1 MDDLISMLLRVFG
14 RVFMLLLE
22 IRLVGWFFYTVGYA
36 VSKTVTL
43 GKFPA
48 GNDDSMRMKI
58 SYLVPFP
65 FSFEWLIHHKPGEV
79 CSGLC
84 LH

>member
-36 VSKTVTL
+36 ISKTVTL

-48 GNDDSMRMKI
+48 ENDDAMRMKI
-58 SYLVPFP
+58 SYL
-65 FSFEWLIHHKPGEV
+65 
-79 CSGLC
+79 GLAIIIGV
-84 LH
+84 LLLVGIFNTFISR

>member
-1 MDDLISMLLRVFG
+1 MDDLIGLLLRVFG

-22 IRLVGWFFYTVGYA
+22 IRLVGCFFYTVGYT

-48 GNDDSMRMKI
+48 GNDDAMRMKI
-58 SYLVPFP
+58 SYL
-65 FSFEWLIHHKPGEV
+65 
-79 CSGLC
+79 GLAIIIGV
-84 LH
+84 LLLVGIFNTFISR

>member
-48 GNDDSMRMKI
+48 GNDDAMRMKI
-58 SYLVPFP
+58 SYL
-65 FSFEWLIHHKPGEV
+65 
-79 CSGLC
+79 GLAVIMGA
-84 LH
+84 LLLVGIFNTFISR

>member
-1 MDDLISMLLRVFG
+1 MDDLVSMLLRVVG

-36 VSKTVTL
+36 VSKTVTF
-43 GKFPA
+43 GQFPS

-58 SYLVPFP
+58 SYL
-65 FSFEWLIHHKPGEV
+65 
-79 CSGLC
+79 GLAVIMGA
-84 LH
+84 LLLVGIFNTFISR

>member
-1 MDDLISMLLRVFG
+1 
-14 RVFMLLLE
+14 MLLLE

-48 GNDDSMRMKI
+48 GNDDLMRMKI
-58 SYLVPFP
+58 SYL
-65 FSFEWLIHHKPGEV
+65 
-79 CSGLC
+79 GLAIIIGV
-84 LH
+84 LLLVGIFNTFISR

>member
-1 MDDLISMLLRVFG
+1 MDDFISMLLRVFG

-36 VSKTVTL
+36 ISKTVTL

-48 GNDDSMRMKI
+48 GNDDAMRMKI
-58 SYLVPFP
+58 SYL
-65 FSFEWLIHHKPGEV
+65 
-79 CSGLC
+79 GLVIIIGV
-84 LH
+84 LLLVGIFNTFILR

>member
-1 MDDLISMLLRVFG
+1 MDDLISMLLRVVG
-14 RVFMLLLE
+14 REFMLLLE

-48 GNDDSMRMKI
+48 GNDDAMRMKV
-58 SYLVPFP
+58 SYL
-65 FSFEWLIHHKPGEV
+65 
-79 CSGLC
+79 GLAIIIGV
-84 LH
+84 LLLVGIFNTFISR

>member
-36 VSKTVTL
+36 ISKTVTL

-48 GNDDSMRMKI
+48 GNDDAMRMKI
-58 SYLVPFP
+58 SYL
-65 FSFEWLIHHKPGEV
+65 
-79 CSGLC
+79 GLVIIIGV
-84 LH
+84 LLLVGIFNTFILR

>member
-1 MDDLISMLLRVFG
+1 MDDLISILLRVFG

-43 GKFPA
+43 GKFPS
-48 GNDDSMRMKI
+48 GNNDAMRMKV
-58 SYLVPFP
+58 SYL
-65 FSFEWLIHHKPGEV
+65 
-79 CSGLC
+79 GLAIIIGV
-84 LH
+84 LLLVGIFNTFISR

>member
-36 VSKTVTL
+36 VSKTVTF
-43 GKFPA
+43 GKFPS
-48 GNDDSMRMKI
+48 GNNDAMRMKI
-58 SYLVPFP
+58 SYL
-65 FSFEWLIHHKPGEV
+65 
-79 CSGLC
+79 GLAIIIGV
-84 LH
+84 LLLVGIFNTFISR

>member
-1 MDDLISMLLRVFG
+1 MDDLIGLLLRVFG

-48 GNDDSMRMKI
+48 GNDDAMRMKI
-58 SYLVPFP
+58 SYL
-65 FSFEWLIHHKPGEV
+65 
-79 CSGLC
+79 GLAVIMGA
-84 LH
+84 LLLVGIFNTFISR

>member
-1 MDDLISMLLRVFG
+1 MDDLIGLLFRVFG

-48 GNDDSMRMKI
+48 GNDDAMRMKI
-58 SYLVPFP
+58 SYL
-65 FSFEWLIHHKPGEV
+65 
-79 CSGLC
+79 GLAIIIGV
-84 LH
+84 LLLVGIFNTFISR

>member
-22 IRLVGWFFYTVGYA
+22 IRLVGCFFYTVGYA

-48 GNDDSMRMKI
+48 GNDDAMRMKI
-58 SYLVPFP
+58 SYL
-65 FSFEWLIHHKPGEV
+65 
-79 CSGLC
+79 GLAIIIGV
-84 LH
+84 LLLVGIFNTFISR

>member
-22 IRLVGWFFYTVGYA
+22 IRLVWWFFYTVGYA

-58 SYLVPFP
+58 SYL
-65 FSFEWLIHHKPGEV
+65 
-79 CSGLC
+79 GLAVIMGA
-84 LH
+84 LLLVGIFNTFISR

>member
-48 GNDDSMRMKI
+48 GNDDAMRMKI
-58 SYLVPFP
+58 SYL
-65 FSFEWLIHHKPGEV
+65 
-79 CSGLC
+79 GLAIIIGV
-84 LH
+84 LLLVGIFNTFISR